1 MQLDV
6 RSVVIEN
13 EIQEDDSKIDEK
25 KGCAVTKGE
34 KNYSTLH
41 IIFTQELNELN
52 HTSVVQCLN
61 VRALFLRQYSGG
73 NWW

>member
-25 KGCAVTKGE
+25 KGCAVTRGNKLF
-34 KNYSTLH
+34 YF
-41 IIFTQELNELN
+41 FTQELNELN

>member
-25 KGCAVTKGE
+25 K
-34 KNYSTLH
+34 
-41 IIFTQELNELN
+41 
-52 HTSVVQCLN
+52 
-61 VRALFLRQYSGG
+61 RLRR
-73 NWW
+73 N

>member
-25 KGCAVTKGE
+25 KGCAVTRGNKLF
-34 KNYSTLH
+34 YL
-41 IIFTQELNELN
+41 TQ
-52 HTSVVQCLN
+52 
-61 VRALFLRQYSGG
+61 
-73 NWW
+73 